1 MINKD
6 RLKNICADI
15 GVELDAQALERFE
28 LFASML
34 VEKNKV
40 LNLTAI
46 TDPEGIAV
54 KHFADSLTALRMI
67 DLQPGT
73 KVIDVG
79 TGGGFPGIPLLI
91 ARPEIKLT
99 MLDSTGKKLAF
110 VSQSVEE
117 LGLSANIVHAR
128 AEEAGQGEL
137 RESFDF
143 AVSRAVAAMN
153 ILCEYCLPFV
163 KVGGTF
169 CAMKGAKGAE
179 ELDCAGKAIATLG
192 GETQKT
198 ETLILPD
205 GGERVLINVKKSI
218 AHCDKIPAPFGTDF
232 KKAARITG
240 KSSRTAH
247 FCPTEN
253 SGQPPFPVI
262 CFYHRGTAVL
272 LLSERTSAMEVSKA
286 GAVLLIPV
294 DKIRTNPN
302 QPRKYFDPDELSSLG
317 ESIRRNGILQPLS
330 VRAEDGDG
338 KYELI
343 AGERRLRAATESG
356 FDRVPCIVINADST
370 QAAVYSVIENLQRR
384 DLNFFEE
391 ALAIESLGERYGLD
405 RAQLSERLGK
415 APSTLSNKLRLL
427 RLPEDIREK
436 MISADLTERHARAL
450 LRIEDLNK
458 LHAATDTVIKRSLNV
473 AQTEKL
479 VNAILDDETA
489 HKPRVIKLFKDVRI
503 FVNTINHAVDTM
515 REAGIRAESLR
526 TETQDSIEFTV
537 RIPKEFACRNAG

>member
-143 AVSRAVAAMN
+143 TVSRAVAAMN
-153 ILCEYCLPFV
+153 ILCEYCLPLV
-163 KVGGTF
+163 RVGGVF
-169 CAMKGAKGAE
+169 IAMKGPDADAE
-179 ELDCAGKAIATLG
+179 LG
-192 GETQKT
+192 GSAAALKKLGGAYGDTRAFT
-198 ETLILPD
+198 LPD
-205 GGERVLINVKKSI
+205 GS
-218 AHCDKIPAPFGTDF
+218 
-232 KKAARITG
+232 
-240 KSSRTAH
+240 
-247 FCPTEN
+247 
-253 SGQPPFPVI
+253 
-262 CFYHRGTAVL
+262 
-272 LLSERTSAMEVSKA
+272 
-286 GAVLLIPV
+286 
-294 DKIRTNPN
+294 
-302 QPRKYFDPDELSSLG
+302 
-317 ESIRRNGILQPLS
+317 
-330 VRAEDGDG
+330 
-338 KYELI
+338 
-343 AGERRLRAATESG
+343 ERRLVVCKKISQTPTAYPRNG
-356 FDRVPCIVINADST
+356 
-370 QAAVYSVIENLQRR
+370 
-384 DLNFFEE
+384 
-391 ALAIESLGERYGLD
+391 
-405 RAQLSERLGK
+405 GK
-415 APSTLSNKLRLL
+415 IAK
-427 RLPEDIREK
+427 
-436 MISADLTERHARAL
+436 
-450 LRIEDLNK
+450 
-458 LHAATDTVIKRSLNV
+458 
-473 AQTEKL
+473 
-479 VNAILDDETA
+479 
-489 HKPRVIKLFKDVRI
+489 KPL
-503 FVNTINHAVDTM
+503 
-515 REAGIRAESLR
+515 
-526 TETQDSIEFTV
+526 
-537 RIPKEFACRNAG
+537 

>member
-205 GGERVLINVKKSI
+205 GGERILINVKRISHTATKYPRPSAQI
-218 AHCDKIPAPFGTDF
+218 S
-232 KKAARITG
+232 KK
-240 KSSRTAH
+240 
-247 FCPTEN
+247 
-253 SGQPPFPVI
+253 
-262 CFYHRGTAVL
+262 
-272 LLSERTSAMEVSKA
+272 
-286 GAVLLIPV
+286 
-294 DKIRTNPN
+294 
-302 QPRKYFDPDELSSLG
+302 
-317 ESIRRNGILQPLS
+317 PL
-330 VRAEDGDG
+330 V
-338 KYELI
+338 
-343 AGERRLRAATESG
+343 
-356 FDRVPCIVINADST
+356 
-370 QAAVYSVIENLQRR
+370 
-384 DLNFFEE
+384 
-391 ALAIESLGERYGLD
+391 
-405 RAQLSERLGK
+405 
-415 APSTLSNKLRLL
+415 
-427 RLPEDIREK
+427 
-436 MISADLTERHARAL
+436 
-450 LRIEDLNK
+450 
-458 LHAATDTVIKRSLNV
+458 
-473 AQTEKL
+473 
-479 VNAILDDETA
+479 
-489 HKPRVIKLFKDVRI
+489 
-503 FVNTINHAVDTM
+503 
-515 REAGIRAESLR
+515 
-526 TETQDSIEFTV
+526 
-537 RIPKEFACRNAG
+537 

>member
-15 GVELDAQALERFE
+15 GVDLDAQALERFE

-99 MLDSTGKKLAF
+99 MLDSTGKKLTF

-153 ILCEYCLPFV
+153 VLCEYCLPFV

-192 GETQKT
+192 GKT
-198 ETLILPD
+198 VLLKLICGFMKPDSGMVTVNGKVIGKDADFPENTGIIIEAPGFLPNYSGMRNLEYLASIRGKIGKEQIESAMKTVGLDPSSKLRVGKYSLGMKQRLGIAQAIMENQQLLILDEPMNALDKDAVEEMRRLFLSFKASGKTMLIVSHNEGDISTLCDEVYEFD
-205 GGERVLINVKKSI
+205 G
-218 AHCDKIPAPFGTDF
+218 
-232 KKAARITG
+232 ARI
-240 KSSRTAH
+240 KRR
-247 FCPTEN
+247 EN
-253 SGQPPFPVI
+253 V
-262 CFYHRGTAVL
+262 
-272 LLSERTSAMEVSKA
+272 
-286 GAVLLIPV
+286 
-294 DKIRTNPN
+294 
-302 QPRKYFDPDELSSLG
+302 
-317 ESIRRNGILQPLS
+317 
-330 VRAEDGDG
+330 
-338 KYELI
+338 
-343 AGERRLRAATESG
+343 
-356 FDRVPCIVINADST
+356 
-370 QAAVYSVIENLQRR
+370 
-384 DLNFFEE
+384 
-391 ALAIESLGERYGLD
+391 
-405 RAQLSERLGK
+405 
-415 APSTLSNKLRLL
+415 
-427 RLPEDIREK
+427 
-436 MISADLTERHARAL
+436 
-450 LRIEDLNK
+450 
-458 LHAATDTVIKRSLNV
+458 
-473 AQTEKL
+473 
-479 VNAILDDETA
+479 
-489 HKPRVIKLFKDVRI
+489 
-503 FVNTINHAVDTM
+503 
-515 REAGIRAESLR
+515 
-526 TETQDSIEFTV
+526 
-537 RIPKEFACRNAG
+537 